1 MLSVRNAARSNLKRR
16 LLALPFAAL
25 WPADSLS
32 AAALCVPAMGKFARE
47 QEKSAVDQ
55 TIRRKALLRKTLP
68 RWLLGL

>member
-25 WPADSLS
+25 WPADTPS
-32 AAALCVPAMGKFARE
+32 AAALCEPAMGKFARE

-55 TIRRKALLRKTLP
+55 TIKRQALLRNTLP
-68 RWLLGL
+68 